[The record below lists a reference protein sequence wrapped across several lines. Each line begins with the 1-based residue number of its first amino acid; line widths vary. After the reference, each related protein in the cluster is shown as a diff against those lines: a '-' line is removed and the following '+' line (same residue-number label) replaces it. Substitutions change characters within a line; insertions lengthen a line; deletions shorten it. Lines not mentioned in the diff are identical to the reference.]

1 MKKLLMILAL
11 SLPLMAQEVEVEKDA
26 TGKTT
31 VKVDG
36 KEVKG
41 GKVKIVRQH
50 DQGDMRSW
58 KQRGDK
64 AGMKR
69 SGMDQ
74 RKKRMA
80 MANKRKMHKK
90 RAIRYF
96 VRIVVIGGIAYYV
109 GYTRGERSH
118 KGGWD
123 RKPPMG
129 DRK

>member
-1 MKKLLMILAL
+1 MKKLFMMLAL
-11 SLPLMAQEVEVEKDA
+11 SLPLMAQEVEVKE
-26 TGKTT
+26 
-31 VKVDG
+31 VDG
-36 KEVKG
+36 KTEVT
-41 GKVKIVRQH
+41 VKKHR
-50 DQGDMRSW
+50 DDGDMRAW
-58 KQRGDK
+58 KQRGD
-64 AGMKR
+64 MKR

-90 RAIRYF
+90 RAIRSF
-96 VRIVVIGGIAYYV
+96 VRIVVIGGVAYYI

-129 DRK
+129 DKK

>member
-1 MKKLLMILAL
+1 MRKLLSYILVLAFA
-11 SLPLMAQEVEVEKDA
+11 LPLVAQEVEVKEKD
-26 TGKTT
+26 GKTEVT
-31 VKVDG
+31 VKKHRD
-36 KEVKG
+36 E
-41 GKVKIVRQH
+41 
-50 DQGDMRSW
+50 GDMRAW
-58 KQRGDK
+58 KQRGD
-64 AGMKR
+64 MKR
-69 SGMDQ
+69 GGMDQ

-90 RAIRYF
+90 RAIRSF

>member
-1 MKKLLMILAL
+1 MRKLFMMLAL
-11 SLPLMAQEVEVEKDA
+11 SLPLMAQEVEVKE
-26 TGKTT
+26 
-31 VKVDG
+31 VDG
-36 KEVKG
+36 KTEVT
-41 GKVKIVRQH
+41 VKKHR
-50 DQGDMRSW
+50 DDGDMRAW
-58 KQRGDK
+58 KQRGD
-64 AGMKR
+64 MKR

-90 RAIRYF
+90 RAIRAF

-129 DRK
+129 DKK

>member
-1 MKKLLMILAL
+1 MKKILMVLAL
-11 SLPLMAQEVEVEKDA
+11 SLPLMAQEVEVKE
-26 TGKTT
+26 
-31 VKVDG
+31 VDG
-36 KEVKG
+36 KTEVT
-41 GKVKIVRQH
+41 VKKHR
-50 DQGDMRSW
+50 DEGDMRAW

-80 MANKRKMHKK
+80 MAKRNKMHKK
-90 RAIRYF
+90 RAIRSF

-109 GYTRGERSH
+109 GYLHGEKNN

-123 RKPPMG
+123 RKPPMRPG
-129 DRK
+129 EGK

>member
-1 MKKLLMILAL
+1 MILAL

-50 DQGDMRSW
+50 DQGDMRAW
-58 KQRGDK
+58 KQRGD
-64 AGMKR
+64 MKR
-69 SGMDQ
+69 GDMAK
-74 RKKRMA
+74 RKKMA
-80 MANKRKMHKK
+80 RHMKKK
-90 RAIRYF
+90 RAIRSA
-96 VRIVVIGGIAYYV
+96 VRIIVIGGIAYYI
-109 GYTRGERSH
+109 GYTHGERNH

>member
-1 MKKLLMILAL
+1 MKKLFMMLAL
-11 SLPLMAQEVEVEKDA
+11 SLPLMAQEVEVKE
-26 TGKTT
+26 
-31 VKVDG
+31 VDG
-36 KEVKG
+36 KTEVT
-41 GKVKIVRQH
+41 VKKHR
-50 DQGDMRSW
+50 DDGDMRAW
-58 KQRGDK
+58 KQRGD
-64 AGMKR
+64 MKR

-90 RAIRYF
+90 RAIRSF
-96 VRIVVIGGIAYYV
+96 VRLVVIGGVAYYI

-129 DRK
+129 DKK